1 MSRAHHRS
9 GIVSG
14 TVAIAVAALLL
25 GGCAAEGPAE
35 EPSASPAAD
44 AAEPAIDRDFPD
56 PDILRD
62 GDQYVAYATNA
73 NLRNVQVAVS
83 DDLEEWEVLGEDAF
97 PELPPWVIPGKTW
110 APEVS
115 SFSPGEYTMYFTA
128 TDAESGRQ
136 CIGRATAS
144 DPLGPFTSTDTGM
157 LVCPVDEGGA
167 IDAGVAEVDGAPYL
181 LWKNDGN
188 CCGQDTWLYAS
199 PLSADGSTITG
210 ERIPLI
216 KQTEPFEGDLVEAP
230 TLVDRG
236 DALVL
241 LYSANGY
248 GGDEYAIGMATAP
261 ALEGPWTKS
270 PEPFLATEG
279 SPFRGP
285 GGQDLVEA
293 PDGSLRLA
301 IHSWNLSYSA
311 RVMHLVPAEWTGE
324 TELTLELP

>member
-1 MSRAHHRS
+1 MSRAHHRL
-9 GIVSG
+9 GIAA
-14 TVAIAVAALLL
+14 TLAAVLLI
-25 GGCAAEGPAE
+25 GGCAAEAPADD
-35 EPSASPAAD
+35 PSASSAPE
-44 AAEPAIDRDFPD
+44 AAEPAIARDFPD
-56 PDILRD
+56 PDVLRD
-62 GDQYVAYATNA
+62 GDRYIAYATNA
-73 NLRNVQVAVS
+73 NRRNVQVAVS
-83 DDLEEWEVLGEDAF
+83 DDLEEWEVQSADAL
-97 PELPPWVIPGKTW
+97 PELPDWVIPNKTW

-115 SFSPGEYTMYFTA
+115 SFAPGEYTMYFTA
-128 TDAESGRQ
+128 TDAASGRQ
-136 CIGRATAS
+136 CIGRAVAT
-144 DPLGPFTSTDTGM
+144 DPLGPFASTDDGM

-210 ERIPLI
+210 ERIPLV

-230 TLVDRG
+230 TLIDRG

-261 ALEGPWTKS
+261 SLTGPWTKDE
-270 PEPFLATEG
+270 EPFLATEG

-285 GGQDLVEA
+285 GGQDVVEG
-293 PDGSLRLA
+293 PDGEPHLV
-301 IHSWNLSYSA
+301 IHSWNRSYSA
-311 RVMHLVPAEWTGE
+311 REMHVIPAEWTGE
-324 TELTLELP
+324 TELALELP